1 MRIIDIQSGKELGKP
16 VQHTVEIATVALE
29 NGSPGLNTH
38 LAVGDKNRSEGL
50 GNMEGIPA

>member
-38 LAVGDKNRSEGL
+38 LAVVDKNRSEGL